1 EGVTKA
7 SALDALC
14 RLKGID
20 PKDVLAIGDGNNDI
34 EMLQWAGRGVAIGD
48 ASEQVQA
55 AADDIAPCFED
66 GGTAVELGRW
76 F

>member
-1 EGVTKA
+1 
-7 SALDALC
+7 
-14 RLKGID
+14 
-20 PKDVLAIGDGNNDI
+20 
-34 EMLQWAGRGVAIGD
+34 AIGD